1 MLVVQQ
7 QGQDTTPKKYYASSS
22 LAYLLAMVSSNMA
35 LRWVAYPM
43 QVVAKSAK
51 PIPVMLLGV
60 LLGRKSYTLRKY
72 MFVLLIVIGVV
83 LFMFKEGKTNSSP
96 LENERLG
103 QLLLIMSLT
112 MDGLIGAIQVSSVK

>member
-1 MLVVQQ
+1 
-7 QGQDTTPKKYYASSS
+7 
-22 LAYLLAMVSSNMA
+22 
-35 LRWVAYPM
+35 M

-60 LLGRKSYTLRKY
+60 LLGRKSYPLRKY

-96 LENERLG
+96 LENERMG

-112 MDGLIGAIQVSSVK
+112 MDGLIGAVQVSSIK